1 MDFLEP
7 VLGFGYVTWI
17 GYSFNMFDVNEIEEE
32 EPERRASINRC
43 RRLLLEA
50 GADPNSDQS
59 SEEFGCLVDDVLKV
73 GTAVLKTTFQLWN
86 TTANRNEGV
95 TTDAS

>member
-7 VLGFGYVTWI
+7 GYGPGCLAWI
-17 GYSFNMFDVNEIEEE
+17 GDSFAMFSVNEIEEE
-32 EPERRASINRC
+32 DPERRALINRC
-43 RRLLLEA
+43 MRLLLEA
-50 GADPNSDQS
+50 GADPS
-59 SEEFGCLVDDVLKV
+59 SNQLHEGCGCFVDDVLDV
-73 GTAVLKTTFQLWN
+73 GTAVLKKTFQLWN